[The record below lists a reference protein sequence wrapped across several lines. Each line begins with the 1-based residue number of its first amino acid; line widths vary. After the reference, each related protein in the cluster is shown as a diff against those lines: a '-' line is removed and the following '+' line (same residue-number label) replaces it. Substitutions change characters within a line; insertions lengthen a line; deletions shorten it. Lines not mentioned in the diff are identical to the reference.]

1 MAHATVTKRLVP
13 QPPKEEI
20 AGVQLSLTTE
30 EVAVLLQ
37 VFEYIGG
44 HPNKRIRGAV
54 ETSVNSMYACGTVA
68 PRGYVDRVARALR
81 ETGIRR
87 AEYTVRDGLRNVSFA
102 DVFTDE

>member
-1 MAHATVTKRLVP
+1 MAQATVTKRMVP

-44 HPNKRIRGAV
+44 HPNKKRNFVPVDSWDTNAYDCNTI
-54 ETSVNSMYACGTVA
+54 A
-68 PRGYVDRVARALR
+68 PRGLIDRIARALKS
-81 ETGIRR
+81 TGIERSSFS
-87 AEYTVRDGLRNVSFA
+87 VRTCNISFE
-102 DVFTDE
+102 DVLTD